1 MNAADA
7 ERFLAATLADGQ
19 LTGGEKQDLAGWL
32 AEHAP
37 SDQLRGVVRHAAF
50 DLARKSAPD
59 AAAVLDWLEGVMRA
73 VAPVVA
79 PNPGAD
85 SPGSPAPATVA
96 FAPGETCL
104 NLIVRRLAAARKTLD
119 LCVFT
124 ITDDRIGRPIL
135 DAHRRGVRVRIVSDN
150 DKAHD
155 PGSDVHRFAEAGI
168 PVKFDPPGRL
178 NDPHTTGH
186 MHHKFAVIDGARLL
200 NGSYNWTRGAAEV
213 NYENVVDTAEPGLVA
228 AFAAEF
234 ERLWKAF

>member
-7 ERFLAATLADGQ
+7 ERFLSATLADGR
-19 LTGGEKQDLAGWL
+19 LTGGEKQDLAAWL

-37 SDQLRGVVRHAAF
+37 TDPLRGVVRHAAF
-50 DLARKSAPD
+50 DLARKAHPD

-73 VAPVVA
+73 VAPVHGKTPA
-79 PNPGAD
+79 AD
-85 SPGSPAPATVA
+85 APGSPAAVA
-96 FAPGETCL
+96 FAPGEGCL
-104 NLIVRRLAAARKTLD
+104 SLIVRRLAAARRSLD

-135 DAHRRGVRVRIVSDN
+135 DAHRRGVMVRIVTDN

-155 PGSDVHRFAEAGI
+155 PGSDVFRFRDAGI
-168 PVKFDPPGRL
+168 PVKFDPAGRPS
-178 NDPHTTGH
+178 DPHTTGH
-186 MHHKFAVIDGARLL
+186 MHHKFAVIDGSRLL

-213 NYENVVDTAEPGLVA
+213 NYENVVDTTEPGLVA

-234 ERLWKAF
+234 DRLWAAF